1 MKTLNEVCNITGLSR
16 RMIQEFEKF
25 GLSETP
31 KHKNKYGHLLYS
43 DEEIDRLWQLRFYKE
58 LGYSKSKMKEIL
70 YDPNY
75 DKKSALKIQIKQL
88 ENKRDT
94 IDSMINVA
102 NNMLD
107 LGISSYTR
115 NIIPDYFVKDNF
127 DDSLNLFNLFSKF
140 DFQENDFN
148 LDVSYESSLIEE
160 DMNSVFDIISL
171 IMSLSFSHFTP
182 GSKKVQGLL
191 ENLFDIFKKYIS
203 PSIFTYDIFF
213 RLVITAD
220 LEEEIDDCFGKGKSA
235 FLFEAHSLFVK
246 NNIHNEYDKIWM
258 KSFDL
263 ICKYYKEGYNYNS
276 NEVQKEIPNLLK
288 SVNDTKLFTEKGKLK
303 ITIYLANI
311 LKEFRKLDS
320 YNDDKI
326 IKIYMFLSNSIDY
339 YIGKIN
345 DNEKVM
351 RKEEAHKFVE
361 CMNSYGD
368 EWTEE
373 MVLDVY
379 GKWTL
384 EKAINDRLA
393 CLEIHKKNIEIV
405 KNSKAKVI

>member
-43 DEEIDRLWQLRFYKE
+43 NEEVDRLWQLRFYKE

-70 YDPNY
+70 HDPNY
-75 DKKSALKIQIKQL
+75 DKKYALKMQIKQL
-88 ENKRDT
+88 ENKRDK

-102 NNMLD
+102 NNMVV
-107 LGISSYTR
+107 LGIFSYTR
-115 NIIPDYFVKDNF
+115 NIIPDYLLKDNF

-140 DFQENDFN
+140 DFQDNDFN
-148 LDVSYESSLIEE
+148 IDASYESNLIEE
-160 DMNSVFDIISL
+160 INSVFDIISL

-191 ENLFDIFKKYIS
+191 EDLFNIFKKYLS
-203 PSIFTYDIFF
+203 SSIFTYDIFF
-213 RLVITAD
+213 RILINAD
-220 LEEEIDDCFGKGKSA
+220 LQEEIDDCFGKGKSA

-246 NNIHNEYDKIWM
+246 NHIHNEYDMIWM

-303 ITIYLANI
+303 ITIYLASI
-311 LKEFRKLDS
+311 FKEFRKLDS
-320 YNDDKI
+320 YIDEKT
-326 IKIYMFLSNSIDY
+326 IKIYMFLSNSIEY
-339 YIGKIN
+339 FIGKIN
-345 DNEKVM
+345 DDEQVM
-351 RKEEAHKFVE
+351 RKEEAYKFVE
-361 CMNSYGD
+361 YMNSYGD

-384 EKAINDRLA
+384 EKAINDRLS
-393 CLEIHKKNIEIV
+393 CLEMHKKNIEIA
-405 KNSKAKVI
+405 KNSKDKVI